1 MRVQPRRTTRRIS
14 FESGTPVLPRYT
26 FGPLCIAG
34 TPTDVVHCIKRRR
47 SSAVGVADWQSFSFQ
62 LSNSRVHNLSKGPFS
77 ISRLPA
83 AIKAGA

>member
-47 SSAVGVADWQSFSFQ
+47 SSAVGVAD
-62 LSNSRVHNLSKGPFS
+62 
-77 ISRLPA
+77 
-83 AIKAGA
+83 